1 MNVTQNVEQAAK
13 IFPEKAA
20 IIFEGRNISYGEL
33 NSQATRLASTM
44 TKQGVGKGD
53 RVALYLPNVPEFII
67 CYIATLKIGAV
78 AVSVN
83 PMLKSGELKYILNDS
98 GSILL
103 CTVDE
108 LLPNVKKDDYPDL
121 KHVLVCEGDAQ
132 GNPTINEWIQDGS
145 ESMASSDPDRDEV
158 AVILYTSG
166 TTGFPKGAMLTHG
179 NVVSNS
185 FSAAHHAGFT
195 ADDRMALFL
204 PIFHVFGQN
213 FIMNGTFNTCSTL
226 VLFRRFVPDAVLQ
239 SIAKNRV
246 TMFFAVPTIFINLL
260 NMDLSD
266 YDISSIR
273 YDFSAAA
280 TLPQEIFL
288 RWKERFGRQIHE
300 GYGLTESSPFA
311 CYNHNYHHKFGSI
324 GTPVEN
330 VEIKI
335 KDEFDDDVPPG
346 QWGEICIKGPGVMKG
361 YWNRPDE
368 SERTLRNGWLHSGDI
383 GKKDEDG
390 YVFIVDRVKDMINA
404 AGFKIWPAEV
414 EQYLY
419 RHPAIKELAVYGIP
433 HPEKGE
439 AVCASIVLKDDKK
452 ATPEEIIAYC
462 RENMAAY
469 KVPSRVLIIDELPKS
484 ATGKILKRELR
495 AESKPIA

>member
-132 GNPTINEWIQDGS
+132 GNPTISEWIQDGS
-145 ESMASSDPDRDEV
+145 ESMASCDPDRDEI